1 MAKHMV
7 LTYLQ
12 SNLGSWRSPFD
23 FGKNR
28 GAGLDISIVTG
39 DYKPTFT
46 SLGGAPWLIIFPAAT
61 DEKKLPRGL
70 GMIPTFAHV
79 QNHPSF
85 VAFNLPAHIYIYR
98 S

>member
-12 SNLGSWRSPFD
+12 SNLGSWRSPID

-39 DYKPTFT
+39 DYVYQR
-46 SLGGAPWLIIFPAAT
+46 SHHVAGGTMADDFPGSNWWKKNCT
-61 DEKKLPRGL
+61 D
-70 GMIPTFAHV
+70 
-79 QNHPSF
+79 
-85 VAFNLPAHIYIYR
+85 R
-98 S
+98 STLWVRVLEYESHS